1 MKIAKLYF
9 LIFTLFHCSS
19 IYAISTH
26 DVFET
31 TFSIFSYTK
40 WDTVPPITICIVD
53 NPKLTQQFKAATT
66 QNKHHYT
73 IEAIES
79 KNINQKNCD
88 ALLFSSMTPQQEAKT
103 INNIQKSSVLT
114 LSLNNEACEIGSAI
128 CLYKRDQ
135 HTAFKVNMTSLSK
148 SKIHID
154 PRVLLL
160 TKKAGTQ

>member
-9 LIFTLFHCSS
+9 LIFMLFNCSS
-19 IYAISTH
+19 TYAISTH

-40 WDTVPPITICIVD
+40 WDNPPPITICVVD
-53 NPKLTQQFKAATT
+53 NPQLSQQFKLATT
-66 QNKHHYT
+66 QNKHHYKV
-73 IEAIES
+73 EAVES
-79 KNINQKNCD
+79 KSISQKNCD
-88 ALLFSSMTPQQEAKT
+88 ALLFSTMNPQQEAKT
-103 INNIQKSSVLT
+103 INSMQQSEVLT

-148 SKIHID
+148 SKVHID

-160 TKKAGTQ
+160 TKKAGTP

>member
-1 MKIAKLYF
+1 MKIAKLY
-9 LIFTLFHCSS
+9 LLVFTLFHCSS

-40 WDTVPPITICIVD
+40 WDTPQPITICIVD
-53 NPKLTQQFKAATT
+53 NPQLTQQFLSAAI
-66 QNKHHYT
+66 QNKHHYK
-73 IEAIES
+73 IEAAES

-103 INNIQKSSVLT
+103 INSVQKSAVLT

-128 CLYKRDQ
+128 CLYRRDQ